1 MPTNIDQLQIEIET
15 QSEGAVKGLKELK
28 KALSSLK
35 KLGNAPELDN
45 LATKLEKISNIKFN
59 NLKQLNALGETFKQV
74 KRLTKEVNNLKQK
87 MSSIPDAITTDINVG
102 GNAASTMGDTGDAV
116 EKLPQK
122 FNKVQE
128 KLDETRSK
136 FKQFGKDAQSGT
148 KKAQG
153 GLLQLFKIVVVY
165 GTAFRL
171 WSSFTSGVSEG
182 LKNLSQYNDETS
194 AAMSKLST
202 MALQLKNSIGAA
214 LYPVIVSM
222 TPALQT
228 MANAIIKALNAFN
241 QFVAVLGGSKTYIRA
256 KEYLK
261 AYGDE
266 AKKTADKVKKS
277 FAGMDEITVIGD
289 KNASDSED
297 NPADMFE
304 EVEID
309 DSIKNKLSEILGVVG
324 AIGAGIGAWALSKT
338 LIDGITWLKSIK
350 PADFSWSFTVLG
362 AATFL
367 ADLDRLRGYIEDI
380 SKNGLNFTN
389 VTGALSEFAGLMGD
403 CLMMLGQLQWAGAL
417 KAVQGIGEIVSGIS
431 DISQNGASIDNV
443 TTIVTGLTN
452 LAMAVGLFTGKL
464 QIAGGAA
471 AIQGFTTIIHEI
483 ATNWDAIKSGDWSG
497 VDIATMAIGAVE
509 VLGGLATALGAFS
522 KLKGVVNSGEI
533 ASTMKEV
540 GGGAEAAGQSVSELA
555 SKMKSLAKNLAM
567 GIVIIAEVAV
577 AAGLVVGAIWGLG
590 LLLQQVAT
598 AWQPVIDNGST
609 VLTAVAIGTGILL
622 AIGVVTAVLGAVGT
636 SLIVYLALGIAML
649 ALIGVAAGLFLV
661 EIWAIG
667 MALQQIAIAWQP
679 VLDNSDT
686 IVTAIAVG
694 TAILLAIGAVCV
706 LLGIAAVA
714 SCGMLP
720 LAIAMGTLMLIAIG
734 AAALLFIAEIWLIGK
749 ALDQIDEAWE
759 PVLAK
764 QDTIAKAIEMG
775 TELLIGIG
783 IATAALGVATVATGG
798 LLPIAIGLGTAML
811 VQLSDAFVR
820 FCSSLISVVTKLIEL
835 ASPLETLNGL
845 LPNMKTHM
853 DAFTSYMGDFAQSVI
868 DFTAASAIAGIAAT
882 VDKVIGFFTTDP
894 VERMNNEVNDQIR
907 DFEKLIPALEKVN
920 ALIIKAT
927 ALVGEY
933 NANMGSF
940 ESATG
945 NKGGL
950 LGSIVSGA
958 KGVING
964 LIGMFE
970 GMANG
975 VIKGINAIVR
985 GLNKISFN
993 VPDWV
998 PGIGGR
1004 KLGFN
1009 IREISQIN
1017 IPRFAT
1023 GGFPEDG
1030 LFMANHGEVI
1040 GKFSNGQTAVAN
1052 NEQII
1057 EGISGGV
1064 YAANREQNGL
1074 LREQNNLLRQLV
1086 EKQSNGQIDVTTITS
1101 AMMRKNRRDGKTVV
1115 PVGI

>member
-350 PADFSWSFTVLG
+350 PADFSWGFSIVGGISFVGDLNQIKEAIKDITENG
-362 AATFL
+362 A
-367 ADLDRLRGYIEDI
+367 
-380 SKNGLNFTN
+380 NFSN
-389 VTGALSEFAGLMGD
+389 VTDLLAGFAGSMGD
-403 CLMMLGQLQWAGAL
+403 VLIMLGELKWGAAL
-417 KAVQGIGEIVSGIS
+417 KAVDGIGEIVSAIS
-431 DISQNGASIDNV
+431 DMSSEGVDVANVTKLIHGLGTIAFTIGVYTKNTAAIGAGLSVQGV
-443 TTIVTGLTN
+443 TTIIN
-452 LAMAVGLFTGKL
+452 
-464 QIAGGAA
+464 
-471 AIQGFTTIIHEI
+471 EI
-483 ATNWDAIKSGDWSG
+483 AKNWEAIKSGDWSG
-497 VDIATMAIGAVE
+497 VNIATMAIGAIE
-509 VLGGLATALGAFS
+509 VLGGLATALGTFG

-533 ASTMKEV
+533 ASTMQEV

-775 TELLIGIG
+775 TELLINIG

-811 VQLSDAFVR
+811 VQLSDAFIR
-820 FCSSLISVVTKLIEL
+820 FCSSLISVVNKLIEL
-835 ASPLETLNGL
+835 ASPLDTLNGL

-920 ALIIKAT
+920 TLIIKAT